1 RDADGKYNETA
12 AERYRELS
20 DRVAHAPASSLVA
33 AMRARSKAAGNEEL
47 ADLADLVAR
56 HPSGD
61 GNRGRPFDD
70 HARAEINALAE
81 DWGGRML
88 AAEAT
93 RQQLSSVAGMVVQ
106 APSVRLLPLLK
117 RLLDENLRRYRAV
130 REEAKATGWRPG
142 PARDEAMH
150 PFTHEYFN
158 AFQAI
163 NTPETA
169 ALMREYLKDEHFGE
183 LAAKVLAT
191 QWIAANEPKEERGF
205 FRSGIEFSRVAE
217 KRATRARDAATTSAE
232 ADAIFGAVESLIA
245 EGTTEEEKKVAI
257 TLAIIAAALPHG
269 QRDEMIRRL
278 ISVAPRR
285 SRASLLRNLTL
296 SGEIIDTE
304 LVKNGIAEV
313 LEAAKKESWILWEG
327 YELSSWLQLLPF
339 TSRPAET
346 FGVVRGLPEF
356 QSKEN
361 PLEGL
366 ITALGIA
373 PGEEADKVLFQLA
386 DADRRL
392 YASREWREAAFRRRS
407 PGTARQLVDLAA
419 SGAFADKGGDRRH
432 LAGEIAGLI
441 AANPELRVHVYR
453 LLKDGATTAG
463 LELLAYAVAE
473 SPDVDGLVL
482 LIKLEIQHKRS
493 FLSWRTID
501 SLVTEHIPVEGSQ
514 GTYNVA
520 PVPAI
525 ELRQRLL
532 AMTTDGGPTD
542 AAARC
547 LRHIDEL
554 RDEYGMP
561 DSEPRH
567 PDLASGRPWP
577 ILIAADE

>member
-1 RDADGKYNETA
+1 
-12 AERYRELS
+12 
-20 DRVAHAPASSLVA
+20 
-33 AMRARSKAAGNEEL
+33 
-47 ADLADLVAR
+47 
-56 HPSGD
+56 
-61 GNRGRPFDD
+61 
-70 HARAEINALAE
+70 
-81 DWGGRML
+81 ML
-88 AAEAT
+88 ASADAT
-93 RQQLSSVAGMVVQ
+93 RQQLSSVAGAAIQ
-106 APSVRLLPLLK
+106 APSARLLPLLK

-150 PFTHEYFN
+150 PFTQEYFR

-163 NTPETA
+163 NTPDTA
-169 ALMREYLKDEHFGE
+169 TLMREYLKDEHFGE

-191 QWIAANEPKEERGF
+191 QWRAANEPKEEREF

-217 KRATRARDAATTSAE
+217 KRAERARDPGATSAE
-232 ADAIFGAVESLIA
+232 ADAIFGAVESLI
-245 EGTTEEEKKVAI
+245 TEDMSEEDKKLAI

-269 QRDEMIRRL
+269 RRDEMIRGL
-278 ISVAPRR
+278 ISLAPRR
-285 SRASLLRNLTL
+285 SRAALLWNLTR

-313 LEAAKKESWILWEG
+313 FEAAKKESWILWEG
-327 YELSSWLQLLPF
+327 YELSEWLQLLPF
-339 TSRPAET
+339 ASRPGET
-346 FGVVRGLPEF
+346 FDVVRGLPEYK
-356 QSKEN
+356 SKN
-361 PLEGL
+361 DPLRGL
-366 ITALGIA
+366 IAALGIA
-373 PGEEADKVLFQLA
+373 PGEEAEQVLFQLA

-392 YASREWREAAFRRRS
+392 YASREWREAAFRQRS
-407 PGTARQLVDLAA
+407 PAVARQLVDLAA
-419 SGAFADKGGDRRH
+419 SGVFADKGGDRRH

-441 AANPELRVHVYR
+441 ASNPDLRGHVYQ

-463 LELLAYAVAE
+463 LELLSYAVAE

-482 LIKLEIQHKRS
+482 LIKLEILHKRS

-501 SLVTEHIPVEGSQ
+501 NLVTEHIPVEGSE

-520 PVPAI
+520 PIPAI

-542 AAARC
+542 VAARC

-554 RDEYGMP
+554 RDEYGTA

-577 ILIAADE
+577 ILIPADE